1 MNMAPSEMA
10 GQTASFSG
18 HETFVFRYPW
28 LKKGAD
34 AINDDPRAFSR
45 DEAIITLGVGKN
57 MVRSIRHW
65 GLATGVLEEEPKS
78 RGKDLRISEL
88 GRFLFGCADNQG
100 VDPFLEDPNTLWLL
114 HWSIMNT
121 SSRSTT
127 WQWTFNRLPSNEFT
141 REGLL
146 QSLEDELRRL
156 NIPLPSESTL
166 KRDIEVFIRTYL
178 SSRAHRSAAVE
189 DSLDC
194 PFTELGLI
202 EEVSGTNLFNI
213 RRGPKSTLGRRIF
226 AYSLLDFWNRTS
238 PGTKTLAFSEVAYS
252 RNSPGNIFK
261 LDENT
266 LIEYLEGLET
276 ATDGALG
283 YVESAGLKQIY
294 RQGPCESYSWLNA
307 HYAETN
313 PLFMV
318 GD

>member
-1 MNMAPSEMA
+1 MATLDSA
-10 GQTASFSG
+10 GNTFSFSG
-18 HETFVFRYPW
+18 HETFVFRYTW

-34 AINDDPRAFSR
+34 AISLDPRVFSK
-45 DEAIITLGVGKN
+45 DEAIVTLGVGKN

-65 GLATGVLEEEPKS
+65 ALATGVLEEEPKS
-78 RGKDLRISEL
+78 RGKDLKASEL
-88 GRFLFGCADNQG
+88 GTFLFGGGDSPGA
-100 VDPFLEDPNTLWLL
+100 DPFLEDPNTLWLL
-114 HWSIMNT
+114 HWSLMANQT
-121 SSRSTT
+121 RSTT
-127 WQWTFNRLPSNEFT
+127 WQWAFNRLPSNEFT

-156 NIPLPSESTL
+156 NLPLPSESTL

-178 SSRAHRSAAVE
+178 SSRSNRSAAVE

-194 PFTELGLI
+194 PFTELSLI

-213 RRGPKSTLGRRIF
+213 RRGPKSTLGRRVF
-226 AYSLLDFWNRTS
+226 AHSLLDFWNHTS

-261 LDENT
+261 LDENS
-266 LIEYLEGLET
+266 LIEYLEALET

-294 RQGPCESYSWLNA
+294 RQGTCDSYSWLAA

-318 GD
+318 GA